1 VETMFLIRLLGAT
14 GFVAATAAFGGLS
27 ATAAPTTGPRAL
39 PQAQNI
45 SITLRAGDRISEPN
59 FALAP
64 GVPVRLTV
72 VNFTHE
78 FHTFTIAGLKLSALI
93 LPAVGQTPK
102 TTLVTFTPLATG
114 ALRWH
119 CVICP
124 SGAHGQR
131 HVMSGEVYLIID
143 PSALP

>member
-1 VETMFLIRLLGAT
+1 MFLVRLLAAT
-14 GFVAATAAFGGLS
+14 GFVAATAAGGFS
-27 ATAAPTTGPRAL
+27 ASAAPTTGQSVF
-39 PQAQNI
+39 PQVQNV
-45 SITLRAGDRISEPN
+45 SITLQAGDRISAPN

-78 FHTFTIAGLKLSALI
+78 FHTFTIAGLKVSALI
-93 LPAVGQTPK
+93 LPALGHTPK
-102 TTLVTFTPLATG
+102 TTVVTFTPLATG

-119 CVICP
+119 CAICP
-124 SGAHGQR
+124 SGAHGMR
-131 HVMSGEVYLIID
+131 HTMGGEVYLIID

>member
-1 VETMFLIRLLGAT
+1 MFLVRLLAAT
-14 GFVAATAAFGGLS
+14 GFVAATAALS
-27 ATAAPTTGPRAL
+27 GFSASAALTPEQRAS
-39 PQAQNI
+39 PQPQNV
-45 SITLRAGDRISEPN
+45 SITFLAGDRVSAPN

-78 FHTFTIAGLKLSALI
+78 FHTFTIAGLKVSALI
-93 LPAVGQTPK
+93 LPALGHTPK

>member
-1 VETMFLIRLLGAT
+1 MFLVRLLAAT
-14 GFVAATAAFGGLS
+14 GFAVAAAAFSGVS
-27 ATAAPTTGPRAL
+27 ASAAPTTGQPAS
-39 PQAQNI
+39 PQAQNV
-45 SITLRAGDRISEPN
+45 SITIRAGDHVLAPN

-78 FHTFTIAGLKLSALI
+78 FHTFTVAGLKVSALI
-93 LPAVGQTPK
+93 LPALGHTPK
-102 TTLVTFTPLATG
+102 ATVVTFTPHATG
-114 ALRWH
+114 TFRWH

-124 SGAHGQR
+124 SGAHGRR
-131 HVMSGEVYLIID
+131 HAMGGEVYVIIN

>member
-1 VETMFLIRLLGAT
+1 MFLIRLLTAT
-14 GFVAATAAFGGLS
+14 GFVAATAAFSGLS
-27 ATAAPTTGPRAL
+27 ASAAPTTGPRAV
-39 PQAQNI
+39 PQVQNVSVI
-45 SITLRAGDRISEPN
+45 FRAGDRVSAPN

-78 FHTFTIAGLKLSALI
+78 FHTFTITGLDVSALI
-93 LPAVGQTPK
+93 LPALLGQTPK
-102 TTLVTFTPLATG
+102 TTLVTFTPRATG

-124 SGAHGQR
+124 SGAHGMR
-131 HVMSGEVYLIID
+131 HLMGGEVYLIID

>member
-1 VETMFLIRLLGAT
+1 MTLL
-14 GFVAATAAFGGLS
+14 
-27 ATAAPTTGPRAL
+27 
-39 PQAQNI
+39 
-45 SITLRAGDRISEPN
+45 AGDRALAPN

-72 VNFTHE
+72 VNYSHG
-78 FHTFTIAGLKLSALI
+78 FHTFTIAGLNVSALI
-93 LPAVGQTPK
+93 LPALGQTPQ
-102 TTLVTFTPLATG
+102 TTVVSFTPRAG
-114 ALRWH
+114 GVFRWH

-131 HVMSGEVYLIID
+131 HAMSGEVYVIID